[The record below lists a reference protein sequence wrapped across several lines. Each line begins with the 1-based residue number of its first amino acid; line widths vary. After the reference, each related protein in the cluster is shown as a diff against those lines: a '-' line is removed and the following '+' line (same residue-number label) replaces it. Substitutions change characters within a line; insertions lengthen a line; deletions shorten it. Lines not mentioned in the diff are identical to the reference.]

1 MTKNKPEYGTPE
13 YEAACEL
20 RAKSSKAARWA
31 GEHFHKIVVLE
42 SKSERITALNR
53 MSNYLLNL
61 NSLLEKISEG
71 HRVHFCACCGM
82 PELANYQEPTKTRL
96 IANGLCFGCDFWA
109 EKRTTYNAQN
119 RQGSMLVMRGWV
131 YGDGGDKPNE
141 NASFLGFSGRR
152 WHLYQIT
159 TGKLW
164 TTNNLWSAGDIPTS
178 FISGMP
184 DNAVSLTEEEF
195 ALATAGRD
203 EVKV

>member
-31 GEHFHKIVVLE
+31 SEQFHKIVVLE

-71 HRVHFCACCGM
+71 QRVHFCACCGM
-82 PELANYQEPTKTRL
+82 PELANYQDPTKTRL
-96 IANGLCFGCDFWA
+96 IANGLCFGCDFWT

-119 RQGSMLVMRGWV
+119 RRGSMLVMGGWV

-141 NASFLGFSGRR
+141 SGSFLGFGGSR

-164 TTNNLWSAGDIPTS
+164 TTNNLWSAGDIPAN
-178 FISGMP
+178 FIPGMP